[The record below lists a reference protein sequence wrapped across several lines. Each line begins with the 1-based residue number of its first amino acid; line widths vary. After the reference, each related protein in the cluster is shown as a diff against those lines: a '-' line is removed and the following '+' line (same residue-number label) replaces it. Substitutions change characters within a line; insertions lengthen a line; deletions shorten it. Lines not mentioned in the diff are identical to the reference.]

1 MEGMF
6 SAAKDAMASRA
17 AQTYVN
23 GRIARYGQLT
33 DFRLD
38 STQRR
43 MEATC
48 LLHGE
53 AEPITVQVDR
63 YAIHTVGGQKF
74 LEVQACRCA
83 RPWLQALLEDFVRG
97 RHIELPAW
105 AASAL

>member
-6 SAAKDAMASRA
+6 SAAKDAIASRA

-23 GRIARYGQLT
+23 GRIARYGQLI
-33 DFRLD
+33 DLHLD

-43 MEATC
+43 IEATC

-53 AEPITVQVDR
+53 AKPIDIVVDS
-63 YAIHTVGGQKF
+63 YVIHSVGAQKF
-74 LEVQACRCA
+74 LEVQSFQCA

-97 RHIELPAW
+97 RRIELPNW
-105 AASAL
+105 AAAVL